1 MTASGDIDCVLIG
14 YNDIDLS
21 WVDEELKPLRN
32 ASGGYRHFR
41 SNTVQIDGKRRHY
54 TDLLNR
60 SLTDATGVPHSLHV
74 AKTPSLACCI
84 LKSFLAGM
92 GLRSEIVNFFNSDR
106 DRLADL
112 LAQKPRAVAITTTVY
127 TTARPVIEIVEFI
140 REHNPDTKIIVGG
153 PHIFNTCS
161 DHDDDTQD
169 FLLAEMGADIY
180 VFDSQGELTLSRLLL
195 ALRSPN
201 PDLSVVPNLVYTN
214 DGVTFER
221 TLRQVEN
228 NDLDQGVIDWSLF
241 DRDYITPFAWMRTAR
256 SCAYSCAFCRYP
268 ALGGALVLNS
278 LDLLEHQLRLL
289 NSLGVKHV
297 YFIDDT
303 FNVPL
308 PRFKDLCRMMIR
320 NKFDITWTSYFR
332 CSNAD
337 DETFDLIKAAGCVAV
352 FAGIESGDQ
361 QVLKNMNKKALVRT
375 YKHGLAM
382 LAERDIMVYASF
394 IVGFPGETRESVQ
407 NTIDFIQETAPT
419 FYSAEAYFH
428 DPKVPIQE
436 RAAEFKLRG
445 SGYSWSHATMDW
457 QEAQDHVERLHRTV
471 DRSAFL
477 PLYGVDVW
485 SVPYFLANGVSR
497 PQLLDF
503 LRIAQQMVVRS
514 FDDERPD
521 YTRERAQLKDVFS
534 NAVQPVLQ

>member
-1 MTASGDIDCVLIG
+1 MTTTGDLDCILIG

-21 WVDEELKPLRN
+21 WVDEELKPLQK

-41 SNTVQIDGKRRHY
+41 SNTVFVDGKRRHY

-60 SLTDATGVPHSLHV
+60 SLTEATGRPHSLHV
-74 AKTPSLACCI
+74 AKTPSLACCV
-84 LKSFLAGM
+84 LKSFLAGA
-92 GLRSEIVNFFNSDR
+92 GLRAEIVNFFNADSDR
-106 DRLADL
+106 LVDL

-127 TTARPVIEIVEFI
+127 TTARPVIDVVEFV
-140 REHNPDTKIIVGG
+140 RRHNPDTKIIVGG

-161 DHDDDTQD
+161 DNDDDTQD
-169 FLLAEMGADIY
+169 FLLGEMGADIY
-180 VFDSQGELTLSRLLL
+180 VFDSQGELTLSRLLH
-195 ALRSPN
+195 ALRAAK
-201 PDLSVVPNLVYTN
+201 PDLSLVPNLVYTN
-214 DGVTFER
+214 DGVSYER
-221 TLRQVEN
+221 TPRQIEN
-228 NDLDQGVIDWSLF
+228 NDLDAGIIDWNLF

-256 SCAYSCAFCRYP
+256 SCAFSCAFCRYP

-278 LDLLEHQLRLL
+278 LDLLEHQLRHL
-289 NSLGVKHV
+289 NSIGVKHI

-394 IVGFPGETRESVQ
+394 ILGFPGETAESAQ
-407 NTIDFIQETAPT
+407 NTIDFIQETAPA

-436 RAAEFKLRG
+436 RADEFKLKG
-445 SGYSWSHATMDW
+445 SGYSWSHASMDW

-485 SVPYFLANGVSR
+485 SVPYFLANGISR

-503 LRIAQQMVVRS
+503 LRIAQGMVVRS

-521 YTRERAQLKDVFS
+521 YTSERAQLKDVFS
-534 NAVQPVLQ
+534 SAPVPS